1 MKEQLELGFQKT
13 KKMETVAQLLTQTRI
28 KRKILAQEM
37 TQDVEL
43 QKKLRIND
51 RKDLSN
57 DNEMISQSRSRTKH
71 AAEI

>member
-1 MKEQLELGFQKT
+1 
-13 KKMETVAQLLTQTRI
+13 METVAQLLTQTRI
-28 KRKILAQEM
+28 KRKILAREM
-37 TQDVEL
+37 AQDVEL

-57 DNEMISQSRSRTKH
+57 DYEMISQSRSRTKH

>member
-1 MKEQLELGFQKT
+1 MQKT

-28 KRKILAQEM
+28 KRKFLAQEM
-37 TQDVEL
+37 AQDVEL

-57 DNEMISQSRSRTKH
+57 DNEMISQSRSKTKH

>member
-1 MKEQLELGFQKT
+1 MQKT

-28 KRKILAQEM
+28 KRKMLAQEM
-37 TQDVEL
+37 AQDVEL

-57 DNEMISQSRSRTKH
+57 DNEMISQSRSKTKH